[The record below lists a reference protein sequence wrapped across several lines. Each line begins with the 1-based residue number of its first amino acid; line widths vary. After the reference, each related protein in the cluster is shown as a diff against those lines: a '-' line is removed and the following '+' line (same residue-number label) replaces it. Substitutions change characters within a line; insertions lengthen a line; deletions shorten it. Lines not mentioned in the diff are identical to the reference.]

1 MNRMQPRPTI
11 AHSRRTVLIRRRL
24 TRPRPLTP
32 LYPILGGTMQPEDDA
47 RLGTPPEARHP
58 QADGGKPPRMA
69 MGLMLGL
76 ILGCAA
82 VAAVLLWLYGN
93 VPQSG

>member
-47 RLGTPPEARHP
+47 RLGTPPEARAPHEG
-58 QADGGKPPRMA
+58 DKPPRM
-69 MGLMLGL
+69 GLGL

>member
-1 MNRMQPRPTI
+1 
-11 AHSRRTVLIRRRL
+11 
-24 TRPRPLTP
+24 
-32 LYPILGGTMQPEDDA
+32 MQPEDDA
-47 RLGTPPEARHP
+47 RLGTPPEARPPHEG
-58 QADGGKPPRMA
+58 DKPPRMGL
-69 MGLMLGL
+69 GLMIGL

>member
-47 RLGTPPEARHP
+47 RLGTPPDARAPHEG
-58 QADGGKPPRMA
+58 DKPPRMGL
-69 MGLMLGL
+69 GLMLGL

>member
-1 MNRMQPRPTI
+1 M
-11 AHSRRTVLIRRRL
+11 L
-24 TRPRPLTP
+24 
-32 LYPILGGTMQPEDDA
+32 
-47 RLGTPPEARHP
+47 
-58 QADGGKPPRMA
+58 
-69 MGLMLGL
+69 GLMLGL

>member
-1 MNRMQPRPTI
+1 MG
-11 AHSRRTVLIRRRL
+11 L
-24 TRPRPLTP
+24 
-32 LYPILGGTMQPEDDA
+32 
-47 RLGTPPEARHP
+47 
-58 QADGGKPPRMA
+58 
-69 MGLMLGL
+69 GLMLGL

>member
-1 MNRMQPRPTI
+1 
-11 AHSRRTVLIRRRL
+11 
-24 TRPRPLTP
+24 
-32 LYPILGGTMQPEDDA
+32 MQPEDDA
-47 RLGTPPEARHP
+47 RLGTPPEARAPHEG
-58 QADGGKPPRMA
+58 DKPPRIGL
-69 MGLMLGL
+69 GLMLGL